1 MIFGLTRMLG
11 DLGRANLSRATG
23 TTVYPASEA
32 SRRGSNDPS
41 VLPRSLGV
49 ARADF
54 YRNCLW
60 QSQSSSH
67 FDQLEE
73 PHGYWA
79 TDVGAVLSADLP
91 YRAFELIY
99 EKLLERVDFV
109 QLFREVLVVGA
120 VALDFQ
126 SYMDRILAVSRG
138 ACCKAADAA
147 PDDC

>member
-1 MIFGLTRMLG
+1 MILGLAGTLG
-11 DLGRANLSRATG
+11 GMREAWSRATG
-23 TTVYPASEA
+23 TRLHPASEA
-32 SRRGSNDPS
+32 SRRDSTDPS
-41 VLPRSLGV
+41 VLPRSHGV

-54 YRNCLW
+54 YGSCLW

-73 PHGYWA
+73 PYGYWA
-79 TDVGAVLSADLP
+79 TDVGAVPGAGLP

-109 QLFREVLVVGA
+109 QLFRDLLVVGA
-120 VALDFQ
+120 VALDVQ
-126 SYMDRILAVSRG
+126 SYMGRILAVSRG
-138 ACCKAADAA
+138 ACCKATDAA

>member
-1 MIFGLTRMLG
+1 MILGLAGTLG
-11 DLGRANLSRATG
+11 GMREAWSRATG
-23 TTVYPASEA
+23 TRLYPASEA
-32 SRRGSNDPS
+32 SRRCSNDPS
-41 VLPRSLGV
+41 VLSRSHGV

-54 YRNCLW
+54 YGSCLW

-73 PHGYWA
+73 PYGYRA
-79 TDVGAVLSADLP
+79 TDVGAVPGADLP

-99 EKLLERVDFV
+99 EELLERVDLV
-109 QLFREVLVVGA
+109 QLFCDLLVVGA

-126 SYMDRILAVSRG
+126 SYMGHIPAVSRG
-138 ACCKAADAA
+138 ACCKATDAA